1 MVTNV
6 SSGARM
12 ARLAER
18 LTVRAVTTAK
28 ATGKPMML
36 PDGRG
41 LYLRVGPN
49 SKSWVYRYTEQGKS
63 HDLGLGPFPEIGLAD
78 ARAKALELRRARLR
92 GFDPLGDRRTT
103 RRRDAAAVAARG

>member
-1 MVTNV
+1 
-6 SSGARM
+6 M

-18 LTVRAVTTAK
+18 LTVRAATAAK

-49 SKSWVYRYTEQGKS
+49 SKSWVYRY
-63 HDLGLGPFPEIGLAD
+63 A
-78 ARAKALELRRARLR
+78 
-92 GFDPLGDRRTT
+92 
-103 RRRDAAAVAARG
+103 